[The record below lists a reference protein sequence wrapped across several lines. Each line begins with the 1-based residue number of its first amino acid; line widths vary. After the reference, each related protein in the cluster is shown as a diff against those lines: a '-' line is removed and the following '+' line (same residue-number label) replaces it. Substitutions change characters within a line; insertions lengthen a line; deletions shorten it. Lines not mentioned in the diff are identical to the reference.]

1 MQSQFWVL
9 RWACRHCYD
18 NRFRPYLRGEPDS
31 VVKEGVRACETV
43 IENLPADLSWTDADG
58 TRKPTTIILAG
69 GELLL
74 DAVRKPLFF
83 PVLATLQAKYSSA
96 PPIAIQTT
104 GDPRQ
109 LSGTGSEQY
118 RDCIYRRLPC
128 GIRRRNKF
136 AFMDNIRTLMD
147 IRGVREVGLGKARKK
162 G

>member
-1 MQSQFWVL
+1 LIVQSQFWVL

-96 PPIAIQTT
+96 PQLPFRPPAILDNCLERGVSNIAIASIDDYHV
-104 GDPRQ
+104 GFE
-109 LSGTGSEQY
+109 GE
-118 RDCIYRRLPC
+118 INLPLW
-128 GIRRRNKF
+128 ITS
-136 AFMDNIRTLMD
+136 AP
-147 IRGVREVGLGKARKK
+147 
-162 G
+162 